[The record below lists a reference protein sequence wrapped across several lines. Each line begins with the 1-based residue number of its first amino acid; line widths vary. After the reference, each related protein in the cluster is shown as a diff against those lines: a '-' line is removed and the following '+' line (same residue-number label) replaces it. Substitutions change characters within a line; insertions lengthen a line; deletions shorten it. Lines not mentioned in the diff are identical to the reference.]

1 MELVYGEGHGS
12 DATEASG
19 PATTSDG
26 LRSVKTIPRFRGG
39 LPRAH
44 ALDRKDIANPGGMP
58 LLRRTRGRVS
68 MIHPPP
74 RKIRGLRWYVV
85 AMLAIAS
92 ELNYLDRQTLS
103 VLAQTLQ
110 DDLGFTTI
118 EYSYITSAFLMSY
131 TVMYLVSGR
140 IVDWL
145 GTRRSFSIFVTGWS
159 FATILHFFAR
169 TPFQFASCRF
179 LLGAT
184 EPANFPAGVR
194 AVSEWFPMRERAL
207 AVGIFNGGTAVGA
220 ALAAPLVAL
229 VALTL
234 GWRWSFVIAGSLG
247 IVWVIVWRMIF
258 RLPAE
263 HPRLSEEER
272 LLILDGQPAD
282 APREPMM
289 PWSQILR
296 SRAAWACVIARM
308 LTDPISYFFI
318 FWTPKYLQQEQG
330 FDLAD
335 IGKFSWIP
343 FVALALGNIFGG
355 LVPNRLVKRGW
366 TVNRARKSVMLL
378 ASLAMPVLCYSIAST
393 QSPAMALTFISLA
406 MFFHA
411 SWANM
416 TLPAE
421 VLPSRAIGSV
431 TGLAGALGGVM
442 GILSQT
448 GIGWTVQN
456 LSFTPIF
463 AVAAFMHLTALA
475 GVSLLAGRIGG
486 TQGAARRAA

>member
-1 MELVYGEGHGS
+1 MAVRIGV
-12 DATEASG
+12 AMA
-19 PATTSDG
+19 
-26 LRSVKTIPRFRGG
+26 RV
-39 LPRAH
+39 
-44 ALDRKDIANPGGMP
+44 MP
-58 LLRRTRGRVS
+58 LLRPTPDRVPPIVL
-68 MIHPPP
+68 MIPPP
-74 RKIRGLRWYVV
+74 LRKIRGLRWYIVG
-85 AMLAIAS
+85 MLALAS

-110 DDLGFTTI
+110 DELGFTTI
-118 EYSYITSAFLMSY
+118 EYSYITSGFLMSY

-140 IVDWL
+140 LVDWL
-145 GTRRSFSIFVTGWS
+145 GSRRSFSIFVTGWS

-184 EPANFPAGVR
+184 EPANFPAGVK

-207 AVGIFNGGTAVGA
+207 AVGIFNAGTAVGA
-220 ALAAPLVAL
+220 ALAAPCVSLI
-229 VALTL
+229 ALTL
-234 GWRWSFVIAGSLG
+234 GWRWAFVFTGGLG
-247 IVWVIVWRMIF
+247 LAWVVVWRMIYHS
-258 RLPAE
+258 PKD
-263 HPRLSEEER
+263 HPRISEEEKT
-272 LLILDGQPAD
+272 LILDGQPAD
-282 APREPMM
+282 KPKEPMM

-296 SRAAWACVIARM
+296 SRAAWACVLARM

-343 FVALALGNIFGG
+343 FVALAFGNIFGG

-366 TVNRARKSVMLL
+366 SVNRARKSVMLL
-378 ASLAMPVLCYSIAST
+378 ASLSMPVLCFSIARSHV
-393 QSPAMALTFISLA
+393 PALALTYISLA

-411 SWANM
+411 AWANM

-431 TGLAGALGGVM
+431 TGLAGAMGGVM
-442 GILSQT
+442 GILTQT

-456 LSFTPIF
+456 ISYTPIF
-463 AVAAFMHLTALA
+463 AVAAFMHLAALTGVTLLVGKIGTRTPEAIHTA
-475 GVSLLAGRIGG
+475 
-486 TQGAARRAA
+486 

>member
-1 MELVYGEGHGS
+1 
-12 DATEASG
+12 
-19 PATTSDG
+19 
-26 LRSVKTIPRFRGG
+26 
-39 LPRAH
+39 
-44 ALDRKDIANPGGMP
+44 MP
-58 LLRRTRGRVS
+58 LLRRTPDRVS
-68 MIHPPP
+68 VHMAQSP
-74 RKIRGLRWYVV
+74 RSKIPGLRWYVV
-85 AMLAIAS
+85 GLLALAS

-110 DDLGFTTI
+110 DELGFTTI

-140 IVDWL
+140 VVDWL
-145 GTRRSFSIFVTGWS
+145 GTRRSFSIFVSGWS
-159 FATILHFFAR
+159 LSTILHFFAH

-220 ALAAPLVAL
+220 GLAAPLVSWI
-229 VALTL
+229 ALTI
-234 GWRWSFVIAGSLG
+234 GWRWAFVITGALG
-247 IVWVIVWRMIF
+247 IVWVILWRLVY
-258 RLPAE
+258 RLPKD
-263 HPRLSEEER
+263 HPRITEAEKM
-272 LLILDGQPAD
+272 LILDGQPAD
-282 APREPMM
+282 APPEPMM

-296 SRAAWACVIARM
+296 SRATWACVLARM

-378 ASLAMPVLCYSIAST
+378 ASLAMPILCYSIART
-393 QSPAMALTFISLA
+393 HSPAMALTYITLA

-421 VLPSRAIGSV
+421 LLPSRAIGSV
-431 TGLAGALGGVM
+431 TGLAGAMGGVM
-442 GILSQT
+442 GIISQT

-463 AVAAFMHLTALA
+463 ATAAFMHLAALG
-475 GVSLLAGRIGG
+475 GVSLLGGKIGG
-486 TQGAARRAA
+486 KSSDAPRAA